1 MKLLKCPV
9 NGVRPLQEFVFGGEY
24 RPMPDPDSASDKE
37 WADFIFNRSGAPG
50 VKPEWWYHIAS
61 GVWFMAERDTLK
73 DEIIRTYLYEEIQD
87 HE

>member
-50 VKPEWWYHIAS
+50 VKREWWYHIAS

>member
-37 WADFIFNRSGAPG
+37 WAAFIFNRSGAPG
-50 VKPEWWYHIAS
+50 VKREWWYHIAS

>member
-1 MKLLKCPV
+1 MASVRCKSLSLEASIDPCQIRIPPRTR
-9 NGVRPLQEFVFGGEY
+9 NG
-24 RPMPDPDSASDKE
+24 
-37 WADFIFNRSGAPG
+37 ADFIFNRSGAPG
-50 VKPEWWYHIAS
+50 VKREWWYHIAS